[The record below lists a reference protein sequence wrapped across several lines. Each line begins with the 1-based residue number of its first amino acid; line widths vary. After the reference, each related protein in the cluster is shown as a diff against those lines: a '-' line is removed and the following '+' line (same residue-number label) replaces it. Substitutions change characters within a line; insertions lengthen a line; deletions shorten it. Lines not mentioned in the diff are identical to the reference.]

1 MDKLRPMTTA
11 HDRLAQLGLVLPTA
25 PVPLAAYIPTRL
37 VPVSADTSLL
47 YVAGQISSLE
57 GQVLGGRV
65 PDQVSVEEAREAA
78 RVCALNLLAQIE
90 AASSLEAVVAIAQ
103 LSGFVNSHPDFDG
116 HPGIVNGA
124 SELLVEVLGEAGRH
138 TRAAVG
144 VASLP
149 RGATVE
155 ISAVVVVRS

>member
-1 MDKLRPMTTA
+1 MNTA
-11 HDRLAQLGLVLPTA
+11 RDRLAELGLVLPTA
-25 PVPLAAYIPTRL
+25 PVPIAAYIPTRL
-37 VPVSADTSLL
+37 VPLAADTSLL
-47 YVAGQISSLE
+47 YVAGQISILE

-90 AASSLEAVVAIAQ
+90 AASSMEAVVAIAQ

-116 HPGIVNGA
+116 HPAIVNGA
-124 SELLVEVLGEAGRH
+124 SELLVEVLGDAGRH
-138 TRAAVG
+138 TRTAVG